1 MSWKAMIAVRLARM
15 EARNRNRPI
24 SARNRKKLST
34 AAPSSKR
41 NKELSMRVS
50 RWFILPAAGI
60 LLATQSL
67 RAEELDP
74 KYKDAIDKGLKWV
87 AKNQQRDGHW
97 DANGGQ
103 YPTTM
108 TALGGMVLLMEGST
122 IKDGKYA
129 DNIRKAVDWFME
141 PGRCQRN
148 GLIGN
153 PNNPT
158 EAGRY
163 MYGHGFGLLFL
174 SQIYGEEEDAQRRK
188 KLEGIL
194 ARAVDFT
201 GKAQTNRGG
210 WGYVSASD
218 GNGFDE
224 GSVTVTQVQALR
236 AARDAG
242 VPVPKAI
249 IDKAHEYLKNCTT
262 DAGGVIY
269 SLAQGGRAVRGG
281 ERPPLSA
288 GEYNSPLAKKW
299 LEYCRT
305 AIPIAQVGRSGHDEY
320 MHYYYAQALYI
331 LGDEGY
337 KKMFPN
343 SKEEDR
349 LSWSKYR
356 KAMFDHLVKSQNG
369 DGSWSGG
376 YIGPVF
382 STATHL

>member
-1 MSWKAMIAVRLARM
+1 MVGLEDSAHPTVRSHRKSEEPIMNSSISGTLLIGALAVVLAR
-15 EARNRNRPI
+15 
-24 SARNRKKLST
+24 
-34 AAPSSKR
+34 
-41 NKELSMRVS
+41 
-50 RWFILPAAGI
+50 PA
-60 LLATQSL
+60 

-74 KYKDAIDKGLKWV
+74 KYKEVVNKGLAWV
-87 AKNQQRDGHW
+87 AKTQHRDGHW

-129 DNIRKAVDWFME
+129 ENIRKAVDWFME

-210 WGYVSASD
+210 WGYVS
-218 GNGFDE
+218 
-224 GSVTVTQVQALR
+224 
-236 AARDAG
+236 
-242 VPVPKAI
+242 
-249 IDKAHEYLKNCTT
+249 
-262 DAGGVIY
+262 
-269 SLAQGGRAVRGG
+269 
-281 ERPPLSA
+281 
-288 GEYNSPLAKKW
+288 
-299 LEYCRT
+299 
-305 AIPIAQVGRSGHDEY
+305 
-320 MHYYYAQALYI
+320 
-331 LGDEGY
+331 
-337 KKMFPN
+337 
-343 SKEEDR
+343 
-349 LSWSKYR
+349 
-356 KAMFDHLVKSQNG
+356 
-369 DGSWSGG
+369 
-376 YIGPVF
+376 
-382 STATHL
+382 